1 MDLKTMFDGW
11 GTALITTIISLI
23 VASGGI
29 AFFRKGHIHQKQ
41 KGGRNS
47 KQRQEVKN
55 SSSKEVTQSQEGGDN
70 SNQNQIA

>member
-47 KQRQEVKN
+47 KQRQENKDSSEKN
-55 SSSKEVTQSQEGGDN
+55 VTQIQHGGDF
-70 SNQNQIA
+70 SEQTQIG